1 MERERSQTVKTQRDG
16 LEDSNA
22 VLRAELTTAEL
33 RAVEAREQMKEARER
48 HLSVGRMADH
58 LADENRIMG
67 DEMNDMRA
75 EIKRLKE
82 DHDKVAGD
90 PLATS
95 AVADATAADD
105 LDLSGGNDPSIGG
118 SSDGND
124 TTKYLEAITR
134 LEQRLQ
140 FSSEELEEA
149 RINEE
154 HSQEA
159 ARALQARLATIGD
172 VNKEERARFHVAEAQ
187 LEREV
192 ALVRRREGGGRDAM
206 NLESQLVAN
215 YRPCVCG
222 LYVVWRVRCV
232 LFGQIL
238 ICFSLSVSL
247 PFQNHPPST
256 MSVEYVDSFLPR
268 PFPPCAVRWRRL
280 SCRSGRVDRPS

>member
-22 VLRAELTTAEL
+22 VLRAELATAEL
-33 RAVEAREQMKEARER
+33 RALEAREQMKEARER
-48 HLSVGRMADH
+48 RLSVGRMADH
-58 LADENRIMG
+58 LADENRTMG
-67 DEMNDMRA
+67 DEMNDLRA
-75 EIKRLKE
+75 EMERLKE

-90 PLATS
+90 PLATG
-95 AVADATAADD
+95 AAADD
-105 LDLSGGNDPSIGG
+105 LDLSGGNDPSTGG
-118 SSDGND
+118 SSNGND
-124 TTKYLEAITR
+124 PSKYLEAITR

-192 ALVRRREGGGRDAM
+192 ALERRRGRRGGARDAM
-206 NLESQLVAN
+206 NPETQLFAK
-215 YRPCVCG
+215 
-222 LYVVWRVRCV
+222 
-232 LFGQIL
+232 
-238 ICFSLSVSL
+238 
-247 PFQNHPPST
+247 
-256 MSVEYVDSFLPR
+256 
-268 PFPPCAVRWRRL
+268 
-280 SCRSGRVDRPS
+280 

>member
-22 VLRAELTTAEL
+22 VLRAELATAEL
-33 RAVEAREQMKEARER
+33 RALEAREQMKEARER
-48 HLSVGRMADH
+48 RLSVGRMADH
-58 LADENRIMG
+58 LADENRTMG
-67 DEMNDMRA
+67 DEMNDLRA
-75 EIKRLKE
+75 EMERLKE

-90 PLATS
+90 PLATG
-95 AVADATAADD
+95 AAADD
-105 LDLSGGNDPSIGG
+105 LDLSGGNDPSTGG
-118 SSDGND
+118 SSNGND
-124 TTKYLEAITR
+124 PTKYLEAITR

-192 ALVRRREGGGRDAM
+192 ALVRWRGRGGGGARDAM
-206 NLESQLVAN
+206 KPETQLVAK
-215 YRPCVCG
+215 YRPCVAWCM
-222 LYVVWRVRCV
+222 LYVVWRVLCACV
-232 LFGQIL
+232 QIL
-238 ICFSLSVSL
+238 ICVSL
-247 PFQNHPPST
+247 PFLFCFNHPTST
-256 MSVEYVDSFLPR
+256 IHV
-268 PFPPCAVRWRRL
+268 C
-280 SCRSGRVDRPS
+280 